1 MNKKEIKAPAF
12 KFEMVDGIYQRV
24 GMFDNIIAKLRR
36 FKLGDVE
43 AFREAANTIETL
55 QARII
60 ELEKEISEHD
70 EQEAGYIKALAN
82 HIRSITAL
90 QKSIAKK
97 DE

>member
-60 ELEKEISEHD
+60 ELEKEISKHD